1 MIGLGD
7 QLMNDAIKHLEVEV
21 ELQPGEKLKLPQLL
35 VDSVGAGR
43 WRITVEPA
51 DGAVRDHAAFLA
63 GYTAGDEGLYDDI
76 AGR

>member
-1 MIGLGD
+1 MILEE
-7 QLMNDAIKHLEVEV
+7 QFMNDAIKHLEIEV
-21 ELQPGEKLKLPQLL
+21 ELQPGEKLKLPPAL

-51 DGAVRDHAAFLA
+51 AGAVRGHDAFLA
-63 GYTAGDEGLYDDI
+63 GYAAEDEGLYDDD